1 MIKNTWHLPSTY
13 VNLPWQHPVWLA
25 HNINVLHHTHIM
37 PIKHICRMIH
47 LCDIKK
53 TQLIDILMVVSKDSV
68 IKCGLYNLRVQ
79 ELMQKKTVIMHL
91 SRLVQI
97 NMEYFAVPNYS
108 VYRLIQFKILCS
120 CFISVLQDRLSESAE
135 EPSTKD
141 TTVPS
146 NAT

>member
-79 ELMQKKTVIMHL
+79 ELMQKKPVIMHL

-120 CFISVLQDRLSESAE
+120 CYISVLQDILSESAE

-141 TTVPS
+141 TTAPS